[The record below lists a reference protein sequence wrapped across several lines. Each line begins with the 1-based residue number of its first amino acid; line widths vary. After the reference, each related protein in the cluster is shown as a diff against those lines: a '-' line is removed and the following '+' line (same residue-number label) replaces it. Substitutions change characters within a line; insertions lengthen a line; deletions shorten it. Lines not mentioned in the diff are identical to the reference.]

1 MTAMK
6 ADKKKVL
13 IINGSASEHSSNQ
26 KLIDQLAEWT
36 SDLFTLTFCG
46 ALSNLPHFSPELSIA
61 GTPESILKFRQ
72 QIQEADGVIICTP
85 EYIFSIPAGL
95 KNVLEWCV
103 ATPVF
108 SGKALGIITASANGE
123 KGHEE
128 LQLIMQTLMADFNA
142 DTTLL
147 IPGIKGKINEQG
159 QVTDAATNARLE
171 QFLAA
176 FKLLLNSA
184 PVAEEP
190 HS

>member
-1 MTAMK
+1 MK

-13 IINGSASEHSSNQ
+13 IINGSASEHSSTQ
-26 KLIDQLAEWT
+26 KLIDQLGEWT
-36 SDLFTLTFCG
+36 SGLFTLTFCD
-46 ALSNLPHFSPELSIA
+46 ALSNLPHFNPELSIA
-61 GTPESILKFRQ
+61 GTPGSIVQFRQ

-95 KNVLEWCV
+95 KNALEWCV
-103 ATPVF
+103 AAPIF
-108 SGKALGIITASANGE
+108 SGKVLGIITASANGA

-142 DTTLL
+142 ATTLL

-159 QVTDAATNARLE
+159 QITDAVTNTRLE

-176 FKLLLNSA
+176 FKLLLSNT

-190 HS
+190 YS